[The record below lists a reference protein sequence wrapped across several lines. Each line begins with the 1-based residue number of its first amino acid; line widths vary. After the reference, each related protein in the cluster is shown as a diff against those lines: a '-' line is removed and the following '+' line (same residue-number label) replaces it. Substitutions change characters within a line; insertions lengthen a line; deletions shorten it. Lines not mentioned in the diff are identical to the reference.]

1 MPEFSTKSLFAVS
14 SICLLSACAN
24 PVQQDIVTFGETA
37 EVLAASTGDI
47 YQRHRVLVDRNN
59 LENAAWYYSDRQDAD
74 FDFPPAST
82 YKAVNAEIWNKR
94 IQAMAGIRAY
104 AKALADLNDPAAA
117 IAAEGGLT
125 ALGDAIAAFPGSNV
139 PQPATRI
146 ASGIV
151 AAAIRTQNAS
161 VIRATIAD
169 VHPLIAKATQTLGED
184 FKSIQGA
191 ITDDNESWKSTAKRN
206 LINIR
211 NDPRINTLELQQA
224 YRNAAERH
232 SANEALVSAYG
243 SNLAAL
249 EKFEAAHQALRDSR
263 DNDRALSEF
272 LSSTRSLAENFD
284 ALRMGG

>member
-1 MPEFSTKSLFAVS
+1 MPEFTAKSFFAVS

-37 EVLAASTGDI
+37 DVLATATGDI
-47 YQRHRVLVDRNN
+47 YQRHRVLVDCNN
-59 LENAAWYYSDRQDAD
+59 LENAAWFYSDRQEAG

-82 YKAVNAEIWNKR
+82 YTSINADIWNVR
-94 IQAMAGIRAY
+94 LQAMAGIRAY
-104 AKALADLNDPAAA
+104 AKALTDLNDPAAA
-117 IAAEGGLT
+117 IAAEGGLS
-125 ALGDAIAAFPGSNV
+125 ALGDAIAAFPGSGV
-139 PQPATRI
+139 PQPATQI

-169 VHPLIAKATQTLGED
+169 VHPLIMEAAKTLSED
-184 FKSIQGA
+184 FEKIQGA
-191 ITDDNESWKSTAKRN
+191 IKDDNDIWESTAKRN
-206 LINIR
+206 LINLR
-211 NDPRINTLELQQA
+211 NDPRVNTLELQQA

-232 SANEALVSAYG
+232 SANLALVNAYG
-243 SNLAAL
+243 SNVAAL

-272 LSSTRSLAENFD
+272 LITTRSLAENFN